1 MSDIKNSIVSIW
13 KGIPNTK
20 EKTARGSGVCI
31 APRFVLTAFHV
42 IESSQR
48 NKPIKKKN
56 IRIGST
62 SNTSGCIVKEIHRIN
77 DYDAV
82 ILELFQDHDKSNIE
96 SDYSTSIKNALKVQ
110 LLFCQVDQGNIRGPT
125 EKQIT
130 NCYNDGKHWE
140 FDTYPPEG
148 SSGGA
153 ILYEEKLLGIILA
166 QHKNNNCGLLLP
178 LSLLEN
184 QIKAILKI
192 DNGNTT
198 PNQATKKPGHNTV
211 QESSA
216 YREKKY
222 KELLEH
228 LQDLKE
234 QEKSEKLYEEISQ
247 EYLTKKNSDVEDLLK
262 ELLEKLEEDAASL
275 IETLW
280 ICSEPYINGLQLEL
294 EKLLLLLLIQIKHKE
309 KWLDE
314 SLHKL
319 NVRTRLLSE
328 LIMASFYNIPPSLAK
343 NSNNEIAGKFLVT
356 EQLSYKEC
364 GIDST
369 DIAKEQAASVA
380 KRLYKGFVKK
390 ELVPKGLFEESD
402 VDEEGI
408 EEDWIGI
415 NESIKALRKGQ
426 NPQFHRVEIDAKRTQ
441 GHPLLNTE
449 VCEEL
454 YKLLPDLPVTHFGF
468 KSVEGETR
476 LRSQVSLFFDKLLEA
491 N

>member
-48 NKPIKKKN
+48 NKPIKNKN

-82 ILELFQDHDKSNIE
+82 ILELRQDHDKSNIE

-110 LLFCQVDQGNIRGPT
+110 LLFFHVDQGNIRGPT

-222 KELLEH
+222 KELLKH
-228 LQDLKE
+228 LQKLKE

-275 IETLW
+275 IETLL
-280 ICSEPYINGLQLEL
+280 ICCEPYTNGVVQEL
-294 EKLLLLLLIQIKHKE
+294 EKLLLLLLIQIRHKE
-309 KWLDE
+309 KWLGE
-314 SLHKL
+314 NLHTL

-328 LIMASFYNIPPSLAK
+328 LIMASRYRISPSLAIDE
-343 NSNNEIAGKFLVT
+343 NNEIAGKYVFT
-356 EQLSYKEC
+356 EELSFKDL
-364 GIDST
+364 GIDSKAAAKQQARL
-369 DIAKEQAASVA
+369 IAK
-380 KRLYKGFVKK
+380 KLYKGFVDKK
-390 ELVPKGLFEESD
+390 LYRGALFEDDKEMLEDLVAAAFNAAAHKMAATSKD
-402 VDEEGI
+402 RMSGITEGMNLPP
-408 EEDWIGI
+408 GM
-415 NESIKALRKGQ
+415 
-426 NPQFHRVEIDAKRTQ
+426 
-441 GHPLLNTE
+441 
-449 VCEEL
+449 
-454 YKLLPDLPVTHFGF
+454 KLPF
-468 KSVEGETR
+468 
-476 LRSQVSLFFDKLLEA
+476 
-491 N
+491 